1 MSNSKVAADS
11 SVGSNSDETITTAV
25 GATMIALSLI
35 AVGFRFYA
43 RFSLKTGFGWD
54 DWFILVAIASLV
66 AAGICVLAGM
76 STYLVLTHECCALCG
91 CFVRRSLALVT
102 ENMRACGYN
111 LILSQRGSDT
121 ARETVWLIFV
131 TNDSIHR

>member
-76 STYLVLTHECCALCG
+76 STYLVLTHDCCALCG
-91 CFVRRSLALVT
+91 CFR
-102 ENMRACGYN
+102 
-111 LILSQRGSDT
+111 
-121 ARETVWLIFV
+121 
-131 TNDSIHR
+131 